1 MDGNQLGD
9 GLSGGSAP
17 SCLDR
22 LKAEALTKRRK
33 QRDDVVSGRVPASC
47 RETEGW
53 SDGTERFFWSSD

>member
-1 MDGNQLGD
+1 MDGNQLGG

-53 SDGTERFFWSSD
+53 SNGTERVFCSSD